1 MIGLK
6 QTVSNSEA
14 LLLSRAFARFADADR
29 TMRAKPGGRAR
40 SRDKRDSLWHGTPSG
55 DTSRRGEFRRRR
67 NFLHAPHCTCGCGT
81 VDFGRLLPYPAPPKI
96 VAVAD
101 PTVAQATVGY
111 RLSRE
116 LLAGK
121 IRLLASLRERQVVSG
136 LDLSGPIATLEAWIA
151 REEGRRV
158 RNYNSA
164 WIVATALLL
173 EAGIEEGW
181 ELEEEGAE

>member
-1 MIGLK
+1 
-6 QTVSNSEA
+6 
-14 LLLSRAFARFADADR
+14 LLLARSFARFAETDR
-29 TMRAKPGGRAR
+29 IVRSRPGGNAR
-40 SRDKRDSLWHGTPSG
+40 SRDKRDSLWHGSPSG

-67 NFLHAPHCTCGCGT
+67 NFLHSPGCTCGCGT
-81 VDFGRLLPYPAPPKI
+81 ADFGRLLPYPAPPRI
-96 VAVAD
+96 VAVAEAD

-121 IRLLASLRERQVVSG
+121 IRLLASLRERQVTSG
-136 LDLSGPIATLEAWIA
+136 LDLSGPIASLEAWIA

-164 WIVATALLL
+164 WIVTVGLLL
-173 EAGIEEGW
+173 EAGIEEEW
-181 ELEEEGAE
+181 EWEEGAE